1 MTYETKT
8 LFLDRDG
15 VINERIPG
23 DYVRNWDEFTFLD
36 GVLEALNILA
46 RKFNRIVV
54 VTNQQG
60 IAKGLMTE
68 EDLNKVHEQ
77 MVLEIQQSGGKIDK
91 VYFCP
96 LSEKLNP
103 HCRKPN
109 PGMAEQAQKD
119 FPEID
124 FEQSIMVGDSISDI
138 EFGKRLKMKTVFIQ
152 TKNDIKKD
160 DLAVVQHQID
170 YTFFSLLEFAQNIN
184 NILI

>member
-1 MTYETKT
+1 MTYDLRLMTKT

-23 DYVRNWDEFTFLD
+23 DYVKNWDEFIFLD

-68 EDLNKVHEQ
+68 EDLNKVHQ
-77 MVLEIQQSGGKIDK
+77 RMVLEIQESGGKIDK

-103 HCRKPN
+103 
-109 PGMAEQAQKD
+109 
-119 FPEID
+119 
-124 FEQSIMVGDSISDI
+124 
-138 EFGKRLKMKTVFIQ
+138 
-152 TKNDIKKD
+152 
-160 DLAVVQHQID
+160 
-170 YTFFSLLEFAQNIN
+170 
-184 NILI
+184 